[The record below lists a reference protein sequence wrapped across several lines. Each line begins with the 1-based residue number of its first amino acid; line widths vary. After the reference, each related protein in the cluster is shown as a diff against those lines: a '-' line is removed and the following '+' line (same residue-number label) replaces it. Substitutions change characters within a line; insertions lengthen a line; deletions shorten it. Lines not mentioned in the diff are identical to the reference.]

1 MSNNKY
7 KVLVVEDEANICSFI
22 ETLLT
27 TNDYQ
32 ALVAHTCTMG
42 LTLFA
47 SHNPDLV
54 ILDLGLPDRDGLELI
69 RTVRQK
75 YMTPIIVLSARTDEM
90 DKIEALDLGAND
102 YITKPFGTGELL
114 ARVRVALRLNRYSRT
129 GDAASGG
136 EFQAQGLRINYD
148 RRKVFGRAGGAP
160 DPDGIQHRGLFVP
173 ACRPGDDLRRHRAGH
188 LGRHRCGQH
197 QKAAGKHGQYP
208 QKAGQPPRQQPL
220 HPQRAGGGLPHDR
233 RGPGEPPGCRGG
245 RMILALVIF
254 AVTYLLMLALPKER
268 PWVALC
274 SAAVFMALGQ
284 LGVYDFSLSAALGA
298 VDYNVLLMMSGTMG
312 IVSLFI
318 RSRMPARLAEQLIV
332 RVPNAQ
338 WAVCVLAL
346 FAGVISAFVDNVATV
361 LMVAPVGLAIA
372 RKLKISPVP
381 VIIAIAVS
389 SNLQGAA
396 TLVGDTTSI
405 LLGGFAEMNFFDFFW
420 MHGRPGVFWGVELGA
435 LTSLLVLLWLF
446 RREKQSIT
454 ASVETQV
461 EDDVPT
467 ALMLLTVGLLIVAS
481 FLPQPESGLL
491 ATLYDLRSG
500 LICMT
505 LCVVGVV
512 RACLRDRSAKPLVQV
527 VQELDRDTL
536 LLLFG
541 LFIVIA
547 GIRTAGVIDAAAQLF
562 HTVAGEDP
570 FRLYVLLVVVSVVL
584 SAFIDNIPYVATML
598 PVVQGIAALMN
609 NGAGM
614 APEVFYFGLLTG
626 ATLGGN
632 LTPIGASANIAAIGI
647 LRKNGETV
655 RTADFLRIGVP
666 FTLAAVLTGS
676 VYLWLV
682 WGRAL

>member
-1 MSNNKY
+1 
-7 KVLVVEDEANICSFI
+7 
-22 ETLLT
+22 
-27 TNDYQ
+27 
-32 ALVAHTCTMG
+32 
-42 LTLFA
+42 
-47 SHNPDLV
+47 
-54 ILDLGLPDRDGLELI
+54 
-69 RTVRQK
+69 
-75 YMTPIIVLSARTDEM
+75 
-90 DKIEALDLGAND
+90 
-102 YITKPFGTGELL
+102 
-114 ARVRVALRLNRYSRT
+114 
-129 GDAASGG
+129 
-136 EFQAQGLRINYD
+136 
-148 RRKVFGRAGGAP
+148 
-160 DPDGIQHRGLFVP
+160 
-173 ACRPGDDLRRHRAGH
+173 
-188 LGRHRCGQH
+188 
-197 QKAAGKHGQYP
+197 
-208 QKAGQPPRQQPL
+208 
-220 HPQRAGGGLPHDR
+220 
-233 RGPGEPPGCRGG
+233 
-245 RMILALVIF
+245 MILALVIF

-446 RREKQSIT
+446 RKEKQPIT

-491 ATLYDLRSG
+491 ATLYELRSG

-512 RACLRDRSAKPLVQV
+512 RACLREHSAKPLVQV

-547 GIRTAGVIDAAAQLF
+547 GIR
-562 HTVAGEDP
+562 VAGEDP